1 MKILHALRGLEATS
15 GISTFVVELCNR
27 QAEAGHQVC
36 FVYQRSLE
44 HSFSPKVLV
53 LQESDIER
61 LGWRP
66 DIVHVHAIWSPF
78 SVRILRWCVKIS
90 IPFVVSPHGCLMP
103 RVLQNGKIKKWIF
116 LNLLLRPLLKKA
128 KVWHCTGDGEVE
140 ACRSLGF
147 IGPFEIVPIGCDVP
161 KLGGERKN
169 TVLFLGRISEE
180 KGLRLLLDAW
190 GVLKPENW
198 TLVIAGPDWFGERK
212 RLEDKIVTESI
223 PNIRFVGVADAALK
237 DCLYRE
243 AKVFVL
249 PSPME
254 NFSAVV
260 LDALAYSVPVIT
272 TKGTPW
278 RVISERN
285 CGWWIEQGVRPLVE
299 ALGAALNMSD
309 AERESM
315 GAKGRMLV
323 EERYVWDGVVNEMLA
338 IYEMAQTARVTKKK
352 RNFNVEPEGV
362 NQ

>member
-53 LQESDIER
+53 LQESDIGR

-66 DIVHVHAIWSPF
+66 DIVHVHAIWTPF
-78 SVRILRWCVKIS
+78 SVRILRWCVRNS

-140 ACRSLGF
+140 ACRSAGF
-147 IGPFEIVPIGCDVP
+147 QGPFEVVPIGCNVP
-161 KLGGERKN
+161 KLGGERKD

-190 GVLKPENW
+190 RELKPGDW
-198 TLVIAGPDWFGERK
+198 TLVIAGPDWFGERR
-212 RLEDKIVTESI
+212 RLEEKILAESI
-223 PNIRFVGVADAALK
+223 ANISFVGVADAALK
-237 DCLYRE
+237 DKLYRE
-243 AKVFVL
+243 SKVFVL

-272 TKGTPW
+272 TRGTPW

-285 CGWWIEQGVRPLVE
+285 CGWWIDQGVKPLVE
-299 ALGAALNMSD
+299 ALGAVLRMSD

-315 GAKGRMLV
+315 GARGRELV
-323 EERYVWDGVVNEMLA
+323 EERYAWDGVINEMLA
-338 IYEMAQTARVTKKK
+338 TYEMARSASAAKA
-352 RNFNVEPEGV
+352 
-362 NQ
+362 